1 MQMSIDMRK
10 IMRKEGEKLIYEKI
24 KQLCYKRHISI
35 YRLEKDLEF
44 SGCSVCKWKKS
55 KPAVDKLQK
64 VADYFGV
71 PIEYFLE
78 DEKEV

>member
-1 MQMSIDMRK
+1 
-10 IMRKEGEKLIYEKI
+10 MRKEGEKLIYEKI
-24 KQLCYKRHISI
+24 KHLCYKRHISI

-44 SGCSVCKWKKS
+44 SSCSVCKWKKS

-71 PIEYFLE
+71 PIEYFME
-78 DEKEV
+78 E